1 MKSCDGYIVPGTCGF
16 SITVAKIHNPGAPKS
31 FGVNC
36 RYCLTGVFHAQV
48 ILGELYRFAV
58 ALLATAAIVGVS
70 VSASAADLPR
80 KAPAYVPPAPLP
92 YNWTGFYLGSNAG
105 VGGGVEWAF
114 YNNWGAKLEY
124 LHTNFGDGPTVPVGT
139 AFVGASG
146 KLTDNIVRVGV
157 NYKSF

>member
-16 SITVAKIHNPGAPKS
+16 SITVAEIHNPGAPKS

-36 RYCLTGVFHAQV
+36 RFCLTGVFHAQV
-48 ILGELYRFAV
+48 ILGELMYRSAV
-58 ALLATAAIVGVS
+58 ALLATAAIVGIS

-80 KAPAYVPPAPLP
+80 KAPAYIPPAPLP
-92 YNWTGFYLGSNAG
+92 YNWTGFYVGLNAG
-105 VGGGVEWAF
+105 GS
-114 YNNWGAKLEY
+114 WGRQTNLCI
-124 LHTNFGDGPTVPVGT
+124 NFGDGPTVPVGT

-157 NYKSF
+157 NYKSI

>member
-1 MKSCDGYIVPGTCGF
+1 MGTKCCDGYIVPGTCGF

-58 ALLATAAIVGVS
+58 ALLATAAIVGIS

-80 KAPAYVPPAPLP
+80 KAPAYIPPAPLP
-92 YNWTGFYLGSNAG
+92 YNWTGFYVGLNAG
-105 VGGGVEWAF
+105 GS
-114 YNNWGAKLEY
+114 WGRQTNLY
-124 LHTNFGDGPTVPVGT
+124 INFGDGPTVPVGT

-157 NYKSF
+157 NYKSI

>member
-1 MKSCDGYIVPGTCGF
+1 MKSCDCYIVPGTCRF
-16 SITVAKIHNPGAPKS
+16 SITVAEIHNPGAPKS

-36 RYCLTGVFHAQV
+36 RFCLTGVFHAQV
-48 ILGELYRFAV
+48 ILGELMYRSAV
-58 ALLATAAIVGVS
+58 ALLATAAIVGIS

-80 KAPAYVPPAPLP
+80 KAPAYVPR
-92 YNWTGFYLGSNAG
+92 
-105 VGGGVEWAF
+105 GGVEWAF

-146 KLTDNIVRVGV
+146 KLTDNIVRVGA
-157 NYKSF
+157 NYQSF

>member
-16 SITVAKIHNPGAPKS
+16 SITVAEIHNPGAPKS

-36 RYCLTGVFHAQV
+36 RFCLTGVFHAQV
-48 ILGELYRFAV
+48 ILGELMYRSAV
-58 ALLATAAIVGVS
+58 ALLATAAIVGIS

-80 KAPAYVPPAPLP
+80 KAPAYVPR
-92 YNWTGFYLGSNAG
+92 
-105 VGGGVEWAF
+105 GGVEWAF

-157 NYKSF
+157 NYKST

>member
-16 SITVAKIHNPGAPKS
+16 SITVAEIHNPGAPKS

-36 RYCLTGVFHAQV
+36 RFCLTGVFHAQV
-48 ILGELYRFAV
+48 ILGELMYRSAV
-58 ALLATAAIVGVS
+58 ALLATAAIVGIS

-80 KAPAYVPPAPLP
+80 KAPAYVPR
-92 YNWTGFYLGSNAG
+92 
-105 VGGGVEWAF
+105 GGVEWAF

>member
-16 SITVAKIHNPGAPKS
+16 SITVAEIHNPGAPKS
-31 FGVNC
+31 FGVIC
-36 RYCLTGVFHAQV
+36 RFCLTGVFHAQV
-48 ILGELYRFAV
+48 ILGELMYRSAV
-58 ALLATAAIVGVS
+58 ALLATAAIVGIS

-80 KAPAYVPPAPLP
+80 KAPAYVPR
-92 YNWTGFYLGSNAG
+92 
-105 VGGGVEWAF
+105 GGVEWAF

-157 NYKSF
+157 NYKST